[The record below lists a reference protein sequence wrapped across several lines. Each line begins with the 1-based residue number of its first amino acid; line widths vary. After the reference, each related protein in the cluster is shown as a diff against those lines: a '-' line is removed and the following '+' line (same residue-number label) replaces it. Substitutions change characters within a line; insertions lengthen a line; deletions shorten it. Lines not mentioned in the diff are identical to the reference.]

1 MNTGQMMITITAL
14 VIMLLSSFS
23 YSQAQE
29 LDPYQFFP
37 ANIGDSWE
45 YTQAGPD
52 IKYTVVRD
60 SIDQKDSSRIVFY
73 NIQSY
78 NPQPT
83 QSALYRF
90 DKYYN
95 VFRYSQIL
103 SALRYKLN
111 AKLGESWVFVPKG
124 YAGKVM
130 DVYQA
135 YVFGKL
141 TTVKTIGFY
150 RLTNGDTVLT
160 ENSILQYWQRL
171 AYGFGMISQENG
183 AEQPM
188 LLRGCRINGVV
199 YGIVDVKENLN
210 DLPSDYTLYQN
221 YPNPFNPTTM
231 ITFSL
236 PKYSYVIIKV
246 FDVIGRE
253 IKILADDYFE
263 VGKHKI
269 EFSAGNLS
277 SGVYFYQLITNN
289 TRRTMKMILQK

>member
-1 MNTGQMMITITAL
+1 MKKYLFIVTFIVK
-14 VIMLLSSFS
+14 VI
-23 YSQAQE
+23 YAQDTTN

-37 ANIGDSWE
+37 ANIGDYWE

-52 IKYTVVRD
+52 IKYTVARD

-78 NPQPT
+78 NTQPT

-95 VFRYSQIL
+95 VFRYSQIS
-103 SALRYKLN
+103 SALQYKLD

-135 YVFGKL
+135 YVLGKL

-183 AEQPM
+183 AEQPT

-199 YGIVDVKENLN
+199 YGIVDVKGNLN

-221 YPNPFNPTTM
+221 YPNPFNPTTT
-231 ITFSL
+231 I
-236 PKYSYVIIKV
+236 KYSIIEKGYVSLKV
-246 FDVIGRE
+246 YD
-253 IKILADDYFE
+253 IL
-263 VGKHKI
+263 
-269 EFSAGNLS
+269 GNLIS
-277 SGVYFYQLITNN
+277 TLVDDIKGTGFYEVKFDGDMLPSGVYFYKLSVNNFTSINKMLLI
-289 TRRTMKMILQK
+289 K